1 MFFQADEPPG
11 TKIEVLQRSNPLTA
25 WDDEPSTDLSK
36 NLARIEQGLKDGAG
50 RTIGIQRDALEWRAY
65 VRYAPNA
72 FDFTNGLSHGWKRT
86 PRLTQFGV
94 EYLGPGL
101 TLRRVDE

>member
-1 MFFQADEPPG
+1 LG
-11 TKIEVLQRSNPLTA
+11 
-25 WDDEPSTDLSK
+25 
-36 NLARIEQGLKDGAG
+36 QGLALVESGLIEG
-50 RTIGIQRDALEWRAY
+50 RARAIGVQRDELQWRAY

-72 FDFTNGLSHGWKRT
+72 FDSVLGLSHGWKRT
-86 PRLTQFGV
+86 PRLLQFGV